1 MFADVPTRQMRLA
14 PSAPDDVT
22 SALAALRAEVGLPAM
37 FPQDVL
43 EEARAAA
50 AQDFTA
56 GRADRRDIEFVTIDP
71 PGSKDLDQAVHVEQ
85 SGEGYVVHY
94 AIADVGSFVTPGGAL
109 DTEVRKRGMTV
120 YGPDARTP
128 LHPKILSEGAASL
141 LPDEDR
147 PAVLW
152 TVTLSSRGIITGAG
166 LERALVRSRERL
178 TYAEVQSGLDAG
190 TASESLQLLADVGR
204 LRQSLEVAR
213 GGVSLEVPEQ
223 EVERREDG
231 TYTLSFRRNLPV
243 EEWNAQISLLTGI
256 AAAHLMREAGVG
268 LLRTLPEADPRD
280 LARLHRTA
288 RALGI
293 EWPDTLPYARLV
305 PTLVSRIPEHA
316 AFLNEATTLFRGAG
330 YVAFGMPGPDGAV
343 VPAPEDTRHA
353 AIAADYA
360 HVTAPLRRLIDRYAT
375 EICLAVSAG
384 TPVPD
389 WVLDAMPE
397 LPGIM
402 AETGR
407 RSASFERECID
418 IVEASMLADRLGEE
432 FAGVVVDVEDDDKS
446 GRERQRGQVVLRD
459 PAVRARVT
467 GTSLPLGDEVR
478 VRLAEAD
485 VSERRVL
492 FTLGDPPGGEPG
504 PAASPEGGGRRT
516 AGRRGPAPR
525 RKAEPSPSP
534 GPSPTPGSSGRASA
548 GSGLVDRATPG
559 ASGPATSGPTTSDSA
574 ASGSGGSGSGGSG
587 PGGSGPGGSN
597 PVPSGRAVP
606 GSSSA
611 APSAP
616 PPAFGSAPAR
626 APYRGPSPVP
636 PSGSPTPFARPD
648 DGPVPAH
655 GALLSGAEPAGTREP
670 APQPPPASYPR
681 SYPPARLSGGRPYPG
696 RRAVHHG
703 AAVADRTV
711 ADRTSGESFAS
722 RAGADSRGP
731 QPYPGAAD
739 EAYTDQ
745 GYAHQPRPDEARADE
760 AQTDRRYS
768 SEPYASE
775 PYPSQPYPS
784 PRSRPEPYP
793 SASPY
798 SPEPPYSARPEPDEP
813 YAARPAAQAEPY
825 RSRPDTPAASGPEQ
839 APQGAEGAPAA
850 SHPGHG
856 VGYPPMRRPVRPQV
870 RDEVPMSEPWP
881 RRAPAA
887 RRLASMSQPVPVVR
901 PDGYPGGAYLG
912 EYPVLSSRELPLVV
926 AADLLA
932 VEGRIPD
939 GYRY

>member
-1 MFADVPTRQMRLA
+1 MFAVVPTRQMRLA

-37 FPQDVL
+37 FPQEVL

-50 AQDFTA
+50 VRDFSA

-94 AIADVGSFVTPGGAL
+94 AIADLGAFVVPGGAL
-109 DTEVRKRGMTV
+109 DTEVRKRGMTI

-141 LPDEDR
+141 LPEEDR

-152 TVTLSSRGIITGAG
+152 TVTLNARGIITGAG
-166 LERALVRSRERL
+166 LERVLVRSRERL
-178 TYAEVQSGLDAG
+178 TYAEVQSALDAG

-231 TYTLSFRRNLPV
+231 TYALSFRRNLPV

-268 LLRTLPEADPRD
+268 ILRTLPEADPRD
-280 LARLHRTA
+280 LARLRRTA

-343 VPAPEDTRHA
+343 VAPPENTRHA

-360 HVTAPLRRLIDRYAT
+360 HVTAPLRRLVDRYAT

-384 TPVPD
+384 APVPA
-389 WVLDAMPE
+389 WVLTAMQD
-397 LPGIM
+397 LPAVM

-407 RSASFERECID
+407 RASSFERECID
-418 IVEASMLADRLGEE
+418 IVEASVLAGRLGED
-432 FAGVVVDVEDDDKS
+432 FDGVVVDLDDPRKD
-446 GRERQRGQVVLRD
+446 GQGPQRGQVVLRE

-467 GTSLPLGDEVR
+467 GSHLPLGDEVR

-485 VSERRVL
+485 VAERRVA
-492 FTLGDPPGGEPG
+492 FTLPGEELPDDGSG
-504 PAASPEGGGRRT
+504 RALASGRGGRRS
-516 AGRRGPAPR
+516 AGRRAAAASRPVSPP
-525 RKAEPSPSP
+525 EPSPSP
-534 GPSPTPGSSGRASA
+534 RPSPSSPEPTPRPGTSPEAARSSVPGSGSSGSSVTGRSVSLGSA
-548 GSGLVDRATPG
+548 ISP
-559 ASGPATSGPTTSDSA
+559 PTT
-574 ASGSGGSGSGGSG
+574 
-587 PGGSGPGGSN
+587 P
-597 PVPSGRAVP
+597 
-606 GSSSA
+606 A
-611 APSAP
+611 AP
-616 PPAFGSAPAR
+616 
-626 APYRGPSPVP
+626 V
-636 PSGSPTPFARPD
+636 PFARPD

-655 GALLSGAEPAGTREP
+655 GALSPEAAAGPVQP
-670 APQPPPASYPR
+670 APE
-681 SYPPARLSGGRPYPG
+681 LL
-696 RRAVHHG
+696 
-703 AAVADRTV
+703 
-711 ADRTSGESFAS
+711 
-722 RAGADSRGP
+722 
-731 QPYPGAAD
+731 
-739 EAYTDQ
+739 
-745 GYAHQPRPDEARADE
+745 
-760 AQTDRRYS
+760 
-768 SEPYASE
+768 
-775 PYPSQPYPS
+775 
-784 PRSRPEPYP
+784 RPEPAAP
-793 SASPY
+793 ALPR
-798 SPEPPYSARPEPDEP
+798 PELPRPESARPEPSRPEP
-813 YAARPAAQAEPY
+813 PLAGSSLAASRLPEPSRPESPRSQPSRPQPMSRAARRSAEQGPAWSETAAGPGSWAGTGSGAASWPAVDPGAESWRNADPGLSWAGPETTAARSYPEPAPSYRAEQAFPQERSSARELPYPPEPSSTPDRQYPGHSDDQRYPQEQSARPA
-825 RSRPDTPAASGPEQ
+825 SDGGTAAS
-839 APQGAEGAPAA
+839 APA
-850 SHPGHG
+850 SVPPHPGHG
-856 VGYPPMRRPVRPQV
+856 VGYPPVRRPVRPQV
-870 RDEVPMSEPWP
+870 RDEVPMSHPWP
-881 RRAPAA
+881 RHAPGP
-887 RRLASMSQPVPVVR
+887 RRTASLSQPVPVVR
-901 PDGYPGGAYLG
+901 GDGYAGGVHVA
-912 EYPVLSSRELPLVV
+912 EYPVLSSRELPVVV

-932 VEGRIPD
+932 VEGPGPD